1 MHEEK
6 SSALFRA
13 SAEFIPGGVNSPVR
27 AYRSVN
33 RIPRFIEK
41 AKGSKIHDVDGNEY
55 IDYVCSWGPAIM
67 GHAHESVLK
76 AVRDAVE
83 NGLSFG
89 APTEKELKLA
99 RLVNAIMPHIESLRL
114 VNSGTE
120 AVMSAIRL
128 ARGYTGK
135 NRIIKFRG
143 CYHGHSDA
151 MLVKAGSGGIN
162 DLYAKVSLIESIQ
175 NAGFEV
181 NQELIDFYTAFAPNR
196 AAVSITA
203 QNWNLPEPPVKNYG
217 DELIE
222 NAKNFSDT
230 AVIVISRLAGEGH
243 NDIPQDMAACEIYT
257 DNSEDYRDWNEG
269 DHYLQLNNTEKDMV
283 RLVCDNFENVVVVY
297 NGAYAFEL
305 GFVEEYDSIK
315 GLIWA
320 PGPGNVGFT
329 ALGEILNGSVNPS
342 GRTNDTFVYDM
353 KTTPYWHNAEKRDYT
368 NMLHMMVE
376 GMNAGVPTNYAPSF
390 INYVENIY
398 VGYKF
403 YETAYTEAL
412 RYAEEQASAKS
423 AEDAKEE
430 G

>member
-89 APTEKELKLA
+89 APTENELKLA

-151 MLVKAGSGGIN
+151 MLVKAGSGGITTGVPDSIGVPASVVADTMIAEYN
-162 DLYAKVSLIESIQ
+162 SIESVKNLFEAAGNEIATVIVEPVAANMGVVPPAPGFLQFLRDITSEYGALLIFDEVITGFRIAPGGASERYGVIPDLVTLGKIIGGGMPIGAYGGRREIMEMVSPSGKVYQAGTLAGNPVATAAGIATLSWLRDNRNIYAELEEKGSKIEEALKKRFGESASVNRTGSLLSVFFTSCRVTDYESATSSDTERFSRFFSYMLDNGIYLAPSQYEAWFISAAHSDEDIDRTCRLIE
-175 NAGFEV
+175 AY
-181 NQELIDFYTAFAPNR
+181 QEN
-196 AAVSITA
+196 
-203 QNWNLPEPPVKNYG
+203 
-217 DELIE
+217 
-222 NAKNFSDT
+222 
-230 AVIVISRLAGEGH
+230 
-243 NDIPQDMAACEIYT
+243 
-257 DNSEDYRDWNEG
+257 
-269 DHYLQLNNTEKDMV
+269 
-283 RLVCDNFENVVVVY
+283 
-297 NGAYAFEL
+297 
-305 GFVEEYDSIK
+305 
-315 GLIWA
+315 
-320 PGPGNVGFT
+320 
-329 ALGEILNGSVNPS
+329 
-342 GRTNDTFVYDM
+342 
-353 KTTPYWHNAEKRDYT
+353 
-368 NMLHMMVE
+368 
-376 GMNAGVPTNYAPSF
+376 
-390 INYVENIY
+390 
-398 VGYKF
+398 
-403 YETAYTEAL
+403 
-412 RYAEEQASAKS
+412 
-423 AEDAKEE
+423 
-430 G
+430 

>member
-151 MLVKAGSGGIN
+151 MLVKAGSGGITTGVPDSIGVPAAVVADTMIADYN
-162 DLYAKVSLIESIQ
+162 SIESVKNLFEAAGNEIATVIVEPVAANMGVVPPAPGFLQFLRDITSEYGALLIFDEVITGFRIAPGGASERYGVIPDLVTLGKIIGGGMPIGAYGGRREIMEMVSPSGKVYQAGTLAGNPVATAAGIATLSWLRDNRNIYAELEEKGAKIEEALKKRFGESASINRTGSLLSVFFTSLRVTDYESATTSDTERFSRFFSYMLDNGIYLAPSQYEAWFISAAHSDEDIDRTCRLIE
-175 NAGFEV
+175 AY
-181 NQELIDFYTAFAPNR
+181 QEN
-196 AAVSITA
+196 
-203 QNWNLPEPPVKNYG
+203 
-217 DELIE
+217 
-222 NAKNFSDT
+222 
-230 AVIVISRLAGEGH
+230 
-243 NDIPQDMAACEIYT
+243 
-257 DNSEDYRDWNEG
+257 
-269 DHYLQLNNTEKDMV
+269 
-283 RLVCDNFENVVVVY
+283 
-297 NGAYAFEL
+297 
-305 GFVEEYDSIK
+305 
-315 GLIWA
+315 
-320 PGPGNVGFT
+320 
-329 ALGEILNGSVNPS
+329 
-342 GRTNDTFVYDM
+342 
-353 KTTPYWHNAEKRDYT
+353 
-368 NMLHMMVE
+368 
-376 GMNAGVPTNYAPSF
+376 
-390 INYVENIY
+390 
-398 VGYKF
+398 
-403 YETAYTEAL
+403 
-412 RYAEEQASAKS
+412 
-423 AEDAKEE
+423 
-430 G
+430 

>member
-151 MLVKAGSGGIN
+151 MLVKAGSGGITTGVPDSIGVPAAVVADTMIADYN
-162 DLYAKVSLIESIQ
+162 SIESVKNLFEAAGNEIATVIVEPVAANMGVVPPAPGFLQFLRDITSEYGALLIFDEVITGFRIALGGASERYGVIPDLVTLGKIIGGGMPIGAYGGRREIMEMVSPSGKVYQAGTLAGNPVATAAGIATLSWLRDNRNIYAELEEKGAKIEEALKKRFGESASVNRTGSLLSVFFTSCRVTDYESATSSDTERFSRFFSYMLDNGIYLAPSQYEAWFISAAHSDEDIDRTCRLIE
-175 NAGFEV
+175 AY
-181 NQELIDFYTAFAPNR
+181 QEN
-196 AAVSITA
+196 
-203 QNWNLPEPPVKNYG
+203 
-217 DELIE
+217 
-222 NAKNFSDT
+222 
-230 AVIVISRLAGEGH
+230 
-243 NDIPQDMAACEIYT
+243 
-257 DNSEDYRDWNEG
+257 
-269 DHYLQLNNTEKDMV
+269 
-283 RLVCDNFENVVVVY
+283 
-297 NGAYAFEL
+297 
-305 GFVEEYDSIK
+305 
-315 GLIWA
+315 
-320 PGPGNVGFT
+320 
-329 ALGEILNGSVNPS
+329 
-342 GRTNDTFVYDM
+342 
-353 KTTPYWHNAEKRDYT
+353 
-368 NMLHMMVE
+368 
-376 GMNAGVPTNYAPSF
+376 
-390 INYVENIY
+390 
-398 VGYKF
+398 
-403 YETAYTEAL
+403 
-412 RYAEEQASAKS
+412 
-423 AEDAKEE
+423 
-430 G
+430 

>member
-151 MLVKAGSGGIN
+151 MLVKAGSGGITTGVPDSIGVPAAVVAETMIAEYN
-162 DLYAKVSLIESIQ
+162 SIESVKNLFEAAGNEIATVIVEPVAANMGVVPPAPGFLQFLRDITSEYGALLIFDEVITGFRIAPGGASERYGVIPDLVTLGKIIGGGMPIGAYGGRREIMEMVSPSGKVYQAGTLAGNPVATAAGIATLSWLRDNRNIYAELEEKGSKIEEALKKRFGESASVNRTGSLLSVFFTSCRVTDYESATSSDTERFSRFFSYMLDNGIYLAPSQYEAWFISAAHSDEDIDRTCRLIE
-175 NAGFEV
+175 AY
-181 NQELIDFYTAFAPNR
+181 QEN
-196 AAVSITA
+196 
-203 QNWNLPEPPVKNYG
+203 
-217 DELIE
+217 
-222 NAKNFSDT
+222 
-230 AVIVISRLAGEGH
+230 
-243 NDIPQDMAACEIYT
+243 
-257 DNSEDYRDWNEG
+257 
-269 DHYLQLNNTEKDMV
+269 
-283 RLVCDNFENVVVVY
+283 
-297 NGAYAFEL
+297 
-305 GFVEEYDSIK
+305 
-315 GLIWA
+315 
-320 PGPGNVGFT
+320 
-329 ALGEILNGSVNPS
+329 
-342 GRTNDTFVYDM
+342 
-353 KTTPYWHNAEKRDYT
+353 
-368 NMLHMMVE
+368 
-376 GMNAGVPTNYAPSF
+376 
-390 INYVENIY
+390 
-398 VGYKF
+398 
-403 YETAYTEAL
+403 
-412 RYAEEQASAKS
+412 
-423 AEDAKEE
+423 
-430 G
+430 

>member
-76 AVRDAVE
+76 AVHDAVE

-151 MLVKAGSGGIN
+151 MLVKAGSGGITTGVPDSIGVPAAVVTDTMIADYN
-162 DLYAKVSLIESIQ
+162 SIESVKNLFEAAGNEIATVIVEPVAANMGVVPPAPGFLQFLRAITSEYGALLIFDEVITGFRIAPGGASERYGVIPDLVTLGKIIGGGMPIGAYGGRREIMEMVSPSGKVYQAGTLAGNPVATAAGIATLSWLRDNRNIYAELEEKGAKIEAALKKRFGESASVNRTGSLLSVFFTSCRVTDYESATSSDAERFSRFFSYMLDNGIYLAPSQYEAWFISAAHSDEDIDRTCRLIE
-175 NAGFEV
+175 AY
-181 NQELIDFYTAFAPNR
+181 QEN
-196 AAVSITA
+196 
-203 QNWNLPEPPVKNYG
+203 
-217 DELIE
+217 
-222 NAKNFSDT
+222 
-230 AVIVISRLAGEGH
+230 
-243 NDIPQDMAACEIYT
+243 
-257 DNSEDYRDWNEG
+257 
-269 DHYLQLNNTEKDMV
+269 
-283 RLVCDNFENVVVVY
+283 
-297 NGAYAFEL
+297 
-305 GFVEEYDSIK
+305 
-315 GLIWA
+315 
-320 PGPGNVGFT
+320 
-329 ALGEILNGSVNPS
+329 
-342 GRTNDTFVYDM
+342 
-353 KTTPYWHNAEKRDYT
+353 
-368 NMLHMMVE
+368 
-376 GMNAGVPTNYAPSF
+376 
-390 INYVENIY
+390 
-398 VGYKF
+398 
-403 YETAYTEAL
+403 
-412 RYAEEQASAKS
+412 
-423 AEDAKEE
+423 
-430 G
+430 

>member
-151 MLVKAGSGGIN
+151 MLVKAGSGGITTGVPDSIGVPAAVVADTMIAEYN
-162 DLYAKVSLIESIQ
+162 SIESVKNLFEAAGNEIATVIVEPVAANMGVVPPAPGFLQFLRDITSEYGALLIFDEVITGFRIAPGGASERYGVIPDLVTLGKIIGGGMPVGAYGGRREIMEMVSPSGKVYQAGTLAGNPVATAAGIATLSWLRDNRNIYAELEEKGSKIEEALKKRFGESASVNRTGSLLSVFFTSCRVTDYESATSSDTERFSRFFSYMLDNGIYLAPSQYEAWFISAAHSDEDIDRTCRLIE
-175 NAGFEV
+175 AY
-181 NQELIDFYTAFAPNR
+181 QEN
-196 AAVSITA
+196 
-203 QNWNLPEPPVKNYG
+203 
-217 DELIE
+217 
-222 NAKNFSDT
+222 
-230 AVIVISRLAGEGH
+230 
-243 NDIPQDMAACEIYT
+243 
-257 DNSEDYRDWNEG
+257 
-269 DHYLQLNNTEKDMV
+269 
-283 RLVCDNFENVVVVY
+283 
-297 NGAYAFEL
+297 
-305 GFVEEYDSIK
+305 
-315 GLIWA
+315 
-320 PGPGNVGFT
+320 
-329 ALGEILNGSVNPS
+329 
-342 GRTNDTFVYDM
+342 
-353 KTTPYWHNAEKRDYT
+353 
-368 NMLHMMVE
+368 
-376 GMNAGVPTNYAPSF
+376 
-390 INYVENIY
+390 
-398 VGYKF
+398 
-403 YETAYTEAL
+403 
-412 RYAEEQASAKS
+412 
-423 AEDAKEE
+423 
-430 G
+430 

>member
-89 APTEKELKLA
+89 APTENELKLA

-151 MLVKAGSGGIN
+151 MLVKAGSGGITTGVPDSIGVPAAVVADTMIADYN
-162 DLYAKVSLIESIQ
+162 SIESVKNLFEAAGNEIATVIVEPVAANMGVVPPAPGFLQFLRDITSEYGALLIFDEVITGFRIAPGGASERYGVIPDLVTLGKIIGGGMPIGAYGGRREIMEMVSPSGKVYQAGTLAGNPVATAAGIATLSWLRDNRNIYAELEEKGAKIEEALKKRFGESASVNRIGSLLSVFFTSCRVTDYESATSSDTERFSRFFSYMLDNGIYLAPSQYEAWFISAAHSDEDIDRTCRLIE
-175 NAGFEV
+175 AY
-181 NQELIDFYTAFAPNR
+181 QEN
-196 AAVSITA
+196 
-203 QNWNLPEPPVKNYG
+203 
-217 DELIE
+217 
-222 NAKNFSDT
+222 
-230 AVIVISRLAGEGH
+230 
-243 NDIPQDMAACEIYT
+243 
-257 DNSEDYRDWNEG
+257 
-269 DHYLQLNNTEKDMV
+269 
-283 RLVCDNFENVVVVY
+283 
-297 NGAYAFEL
+297 
-305 GFVEEYDSIK
+305 
-315 GLIWA
+315 
-320 PGPGNVGFT
+320 
-329 ALGEILNGSVNPS
+329 
-342 GRTNDTFVYDM
+342 
-353 KTTPYWHNAEKRDYT
+353 
-368 NMLHMMVE
+368 
-376 GMNAGVPTNYAPSF
+376 
-390 INYVENIY
+390 
-398 VGYKF
+398 
-403 YETAYTEAL
+403 
-412 RYAEEQASAKS
+412 
-423 AEDAKEE
+423 
-430 G
+430 

>member
-151 MLVKAGSGGIN
+151 MLVKAGSGGITTGVPDSIGVPAAVVADTMIAEYN
-162 DLYAKVSLIESIQ
+162 SIESVKNLFEAAGNEIATVIVEPVAANMGVVPPAPGFLQFLRDITSEYGALLIFDEVITGFRIAPGGASERYGVIPDLVTLGKIIGGGMPIGAYGGRREIMEMVSPSGKVYQAGTLAGNPVATAAGIATLSWLRDNRNIYAELEEKGTKIEEALKKRFGESASVNRTGSLLSVFFTSCRVTDYESATSSDTERFSRFFSYMLDNGIYLAPSQYEAWFISAAHSDEDIDRTCRLIE
-175 NAGFEV
+175 AY
-181 NQELIDFYTAFAPNR
+181 QEN
-196 AAVSITA
+196 
-203 QNWNLPEPPVKNYG
+203 
-217 DELIE
+217 
-222 NAKNFSDT
+222 
-230 AVIVISRLAGEGH
+230 
-243 NDIPQDMAACEIYT
+243 
-257 DNSEDYRDWNEG
+257 
-269 DHYLQLNNTEKDMV
+269 
-283 RLVCDNFENVVVVY
+283 
-297 NGAYAFEL
+297 
-305 GFVEEYDSIK
+305 
-315 GLIWA
+315 
-320 PGPGNVGFT
+320 
-329 ALGEILNGSVNPS
+329 
-342 GRTNDTFVYDM
+342 
-353 KTTPYWHNAEKRDYT
+353 
-368 NMLHMMVE
+368 
-376 GMNAGVPTNYAPSF
+376 
-390 INYVENIY
+390 
-398 VGYKF
+398 
-403 YETAYTEAL
+403 
-412 RYAEEQASAKS
+412 
-423 AEDAKEE
+423 
-430 G
+430 

>member
-151 MLVKAGSGGIN
+151 MLVKAGSGGITTGVP
-162 DLYAKVSLIESIQ
+162 DSI
-175 NAGFEV
+175 GV
-181 NQELIDFYTAFAPNR
+181 P
-196 AAVSITA
+196 AAVVA
-203 QNWNLPEPPVKNYG
+203 
-217 DELIE
+217 
-222 NAKNFSDT
+222 DT
-230 AVIVISRLAGEGH
+230 MIAEYNDIGSVERLFEAAGNEIAAVIVEPVAANMGVVPPAPGFLQALRDITSRNGNLLIFDEVITGFRIALGGASERYGVIPDLVTLGKIIGGGMPIGAYGGRREIMEMVSPSGKVYQAGTLAGNPVATAAGIATLSWLRD
-243 NDIPQDMAACEIYT
+243 NRDIYAELEEKGAKIEEALKKRFGDSASVNRTGSLLSVFFTSGKVTDYDGATSSDTERFSRFFSYMLDNGVYLAPSQYEAWFISAAHSGEDIDKTCRLI
-257 DNSEDYRDWNEG
+257 EDY
-269 DHYLQLNNTEKDMV
+269 Q
-283 RLVCDNFENVVVVY
+283 EN
-297 NGAYAFEL
+297 
-305 GFVEEYDSIK
+305 
-315 GLIWA
+315 
-320 PGPGNVGFT
+320 
-329 ALGEILNGSVNPS
+329 
-342 GRTNDTFVYDM
+342 
-353 KTTPYWHNAEKRDYT
+353 
-368 NMLHMMVE
+368 
-376 GMNAGVPTNYAPSF
+376 
-390 INYVENIY
+390 
-398 VGYKF
+398 
-403 YETAYTEAL
+403 
-412 RYAEEQASAKS
+412 
-423 AEDAKEE
+423 
-430 G
+430 

>member
-151 MLVKAGSGGIN
+151 MLVKAGSGGITTGVPDSIGVPAAVVADTMIADYN
-162 DLYAKVSLIESIQ
+162 SIESVKNLFEAAGNEIATVIVEPVAANMGVVPPAPGFLQFLRDITSEYGALLIFDEVITGFRIAPGGASERYGVIPDLVTLGKIIGGGMPIGAYGGRREIMEMVSPSGKVYQAGTLAGNPVATAAGIATLSWLRDNRNIYAELEEKGAKIEEALKKRFGESASVNRTGSLLSVFFTSCRVTDYESATSSDTERFSRFFSYMLDNGIYLAPSQYEAWFISAAHSDEDIDRTCRLIE
-175 NAGFEV
+175 AY
-181 NQELIDFYTAFAPNR
+181 QEN
-196 AAVSITA
+196 
-203 QNWNLPEPPVKNYG
+203 
-217 DELIE
+217 
-222 NAKNFSDT
+222 
-230 AVIVISRLAGEGH
+230 
-243 NDIPQDMAACEIYT
+243 
-257 DNSEDYRDWNEG
+257 
-269 DHYLQLNNTEKDMV
+269 
-283 RLVCDNFENVVVVY
+283 
-297 NGAYAFEL
+297 
-305 GFVEEYDSIK
+305 
-315 GLIWA
+315 
-320 PGPGNVGFT
+320 
-329 ALGEILNGSVNPS
+329 
-342 GRTNDTFVYDM
+342 
-353 KTTPYWHNAEKRDYT
+353 
-368 NMLHMMVE
+368 
-376 GMNAGVPTNYAPSF
+376 
-390 INYVENIY
+390 
-398 VGYKF
+398 
-403 YETAYTEAL
+403 
-412 RYAEEQASAKS
+412 
-423 AEDAKEE
+423 
-430 G
+430 

>member
-151 MLVKAGSGGIN
+151 MLVKAGSGGITTGVPDSIGVPAAVVADTMIADYN
-162 DLYAKVSLIESIQ
+162 SIESVKNLFEAAGNEIATVIVEPVAANMGVVPPAPGFLQFLRDITSEYGALLIFDEVITGFRIAPGGASERYGVIPDLVTLGKIIGGGMPIGAYGGRREIMEMVSPSGKVYQAGTLAGNPVATAAGIATLSWLRDNRNIYAELEEKGAKIEEALKKRFGESASVNRTGSLLSVFFTSRRVTDYESATTSDTKRFSRFFSYMLDNGIYLAPSQYEAWFISAAHSDEDIDRTCRLIE
-175 NAGFEV
+175 AY
-181 NQELIDFYTAFAPNR
+181 QEN
-196 AAVSITA
+196 
-203 QNWNLPEPPVKNYG
+203 
-217 DELIE
+217 
-222 NAKNFSDT
+222 
-230 AVIVISRLAGEGH
+230 
-243 NDIPQDMAACEIYT
+243 
-257 DNSEDYRDWNEG
+257 
-269 DHYLQLNNTEKDMV
+269 
-283 RLVCDNFENVVVVY
+283 
-297 NGAYAFEL
+297 
-305 GFVEEYDSIK
+305 
-315 GLIWA
+315 
-320 PGPGNVGFT
+320 
-329 ALGEILNGSVNPS
+329 
-342 GRTNDTFVYDM
+342 
-353 KTTPYWHNAEKRDYT
+353 
-368 NMLHMMVE
+368 
-376 GMNAGVPTNYAPSF
+376 
-390 INYVENIY
+390 
-398 VGYKF
+398 
-403 YETAYTEAL
+403 
-412 RYAEEQASAKS
+412 
-423 AEDAKEE
+423 
-430 G
+430 

>member
-151 MLVKAGSGGIN
+151 MLVKAGSGGITTGVPDSIGVPAAVVADTMIAEYN
-162 DLYAKVSLIESIQ
+162 SIES
-175 NAGFEV
+175 
-181 NQELIDFYTAFAPNR
+181 
-196 AAVSITA
+196 
-203 QNWNLPEPPVKNYG
+203 VKNLFEAAG
-217 DELIE
+217 NEI
-222 NAKNFSDT
+222 AT
-230 AVIVISRLAGEGH
+230 VIVEPVAANMGVVPPAPGFLQFLRDITSEYGALLIFDEVITGFRIAPGGASERYGVIPDLVTLGKIIGGGMPIGAYGGRREIMEMVSPSGKVYQAGTLAG
-243 NDIPQDMAACEIYT
+243 NPVATAAGIAT
-257 DNSEDYRDWNEG
+257 LSWLRDNRNI
-269 DHYLQLNNTEKDMV
+269 
-283 RLVCDNFENVVVVY
+283 R
-297 NGAYAFEL
+297 
-305 GFVEEYDSIK
+305 
-315 GLIWA
+315 
-320 PGPGNVGFT
+320 P
-329 ALGEILNGSVNPS
+329 
-342 GRTNDTFVYDM
+342 
-353 KTTPYWHNAEKRDYT
+353 
-368 NMLHMMVE
+368 
-376 GMNAGVPTNYAPSF
+376 AG
-390 INYVENIY
+390 
-398 VGYKF
+398 
-403 YETAYTEAL
+403 
-412 RYAEEQASAKS
+412 
-423 AEDAKEE
+423 
-430 G
+430 

>member
-55 IDYVCSWGPAIM
+55 IDYVCSWGPTIM

-89 APTEKELKLA
+89 APTENELKLA

-151 MLVKAGSGGIN
+151 MLVKAGSGGITTGVPDSIGVPAAVVADTMIADYN
-162 DLYAKVSLIESIQ
+162 SIESVKNLFEAAGNEIATVIVEPVAANMGVVPPAPGFLQFLRDITSEYGALLIFDEVITGFRIAPGGASERYGVIPDLVTLGKIIGGGMPIGAYGGRREIMEMVSPSGKVYQAGTLAGNPVATAAGIATLSWLVDNRNIYAELEVKGAKIEEALKKRFGESASVNRTGSLLSVFFTSCRVTDYESATSSDTERFSRFFSYMLDNGIYLAPSQYEAWFISAAHSDEDIDRTCRLIE
-175 NAGFEV
+175 AY
-181 NQELIDFYTAFAPNR
+181 QEN
-196 AAVSITA
+196 
-203 QNWNLPEPPVKNYG
+203 
-217 DELIE
+217 
-222 NAKNFSDT
+222 
-230 AVIVISRLAGEGH
+230 
-243 NDIPQDMAACEIYT
+243 
-257 DNSEDYRDWNEG
+257 
-269 DHYLQLNNTEKDMV
+269 
-283 RLVCDNFENVVVVY
+283 
-297 NGAYAFEL
+297 
-305 GFVEEYDSIK
+305 
-315 GLIWA
+315 
-320 PGPGNVGFT
+320 
-329 ALGEILNGSVNPS
+329 
-342 GRTNDTFVYDM
+342 
-353 KTTPYWHNAEKRDYT
+353 
-368 NMLHMMVE
+368 
-376 GMNAGVPTNYAPSF
+376 
-390 INYVENIY
+390 
-398 VGYKF
+398 
-403 YETAYTEAL
+403 
-412 RYAEEQASAKS
+412 
-423 AEDAKEE
+423 
-430 G
+430 

>member
-151 MLVKAGSGGIN
+151 MLVKAGSGGITTGVPDSIGVPAAVVADTMIAEYN
-162 DLYAKVSLIESIQ
+162 SIESVKNLFEAAGNEIATVIVEPVAANMGVVPPAPGFLQFLRDITSEYGALLIFDEVITGFRIAPGGASERYGVIPDLVTLGKIIGGGMPIGAYGGRREIMEMVSPSGKVYQAGTLAGNPVATAAGIATLSWLMDNRNIYAELEEKGSKIEEALKKRFGESASVNRTGSLLSVFFTSCRVTDYESATSSDTERFSRFFSYMLDNGIYLAPSQYEAWFISAAHSDEDIDRTCRLIE
-175 NAGFEV
+175 AY
-181 NQELIDFYTAFAPNR
+181 QEN
-196 AAVSITA
+196 
-203 QNWNLPEPPVKNYG
+203 
-217 DELIE
+217 
-222 NAKNFSDT
+222 
-230 AVIVISRLAGEGH
+230 
-243 NDIPQDMAACEIYT
+243 
-257 DNSEDYRDWNEG
+257 
-269 DHYLQLNNTEKDMV
+269 
-283 RLVCDNFENVVVVY
+283 
-297 NGAYAFEL
+297 
-305 GFVEEYDSIK
+305 
-315 GLIWA
+315 
-320 PGPGNVGFT
+320 
-329 ALGEILNGSVNPS
+329 
-342 GRTNDTFVYDM
+342 
-353 KTTPYWHNAEKRDYT
+353 
-368 NMLHMMVE
+368 
-376 GMNAGVPTNYAPSF
+376 
-390 INYVENIY
+390 
-398 VGYKF
+398 
-403 YETAYTEAL
+403 
-412 RYAEEQASAKS
+412 
-423 AEDAKEE
+423 
-430 G
+430 

>member
-33 RIPRFIEK
+33 RIPRFIDK
-41 AKGSKIHDVDGNEY
+41 ARGSKIYDVDGNEY

-151 MLVKAGSGGIN
+151 MLVKAGSGGITTGVPDSIGVPAAVVADTMIAEYN
-162 DLYAKVSLIESIQ
+162 SIESVKNLFEAAGNEIATVIVEPVAANMGVVPPAPGFLQFLRDITSEYGALLIFDEVITGFRIAPGGASERYGVIPDLVTLGKIIGGGMPIGAYGGRREIMEMVSPSGKVYQAGTLAGNPVATAAGIATLSWLRDNRNIYAELEEKGSKIEEALKKRFGESASVNRTGSLLSVFFTSCRVTDYESATSSDTERFSRFFSYMLDNGIYLAPSQYEAWFISAAHSDEDIDRTCRLIE
-175 NAGFEV
+175 AY
-181 NQELIDFYTAFAPNR
+181 QEN
-196 AAVSITA
+196 
-203 QNWNLPEPPVKNYG
+203 
-217 DELIE
+217 
-222 NAKNFSDT
+222 
-230 AVIVISRLAGEGH
+230 
-243 NDIPQDMAACEIYT
+243 
-257 DNSEDYRDWNEG
+257 
-269 DHYLQLNNTEKDMV
+269 
-283 RLVCDNFENVVVVY
+283 
-297 NGAYAFEL
+297 
-305 GFVEEYDSIK
+305 
-315 GLIWA
+315 
-320 PGPGNVGFT
+320 
-329 ALGEILNGSVNPS
+329 
-342 GRTNDTFVYDM
+342 
-353 KTTPYWHNAEKRDYT
+353 
-368 NMLHMMVE
+368 
-376 GMNAGVPTNYAPSF
+376 
-390 INYVENIY
+390 
-398 VGYKF
+398 
-403 YETAYTEAL
+403 
-412 RYAEEQASAKS
+412 
-423 AEDAKEE
+423 
-430 G
+430 

>member
-151 MLVKAGSGGIN
+151 MLVKAGSGGITTGVPDSIGVPAAVVADTMIADYN
-162 DLYAKVSLIESIQ
+162 SIESVKNLFEAAGNEIATVIVEPVAANMGVVPPAPGFLQFLRDITSEYGALLIFDEVITGFRIAPGGASERYGVIPDLVTLGKIIGGGMPIGAYGGRREIMEMVSPSGKVYQAGTLAGNPVATAAGIATLSWLRDNRNIYAELEEKGAKIEEALKKRFGESASVNRTGSLLSVFFTSLRVTDYESATTSDTERFSRFFSYMLDNGIYLAPSQYEAWFISAAHSDEDIDRTCRLIE
-175 NAGFEV
+175 AY
-181 NQELIDFYTAFAPNR
+181 QEN
-196 AAVSITA
+196 
-203 QNWNLPEPPVKNYG
+203 
-217 DELIE
+217 
-222 NAKNFSDT
+222 
-230 AVIVISRLAGEGH
+230 
-243 NDIPQDMAACEIYT
+243 
-257 DNSEDYRDWNEG
+257 
-269 DHYLQLNNTEKDMV
+269 
-283 RLVCDNFENVVVVY
+283 
-297 NGAYAFEL
+297 
-305 GFVEEYDSIK
+305 
-315 GLIWA
+315 
-320 PGPGNVGFT
+320 
-329 ALGEILNGSVNPS
+329 
-342 GRTNDTFVYDM
+342 
-353 KTTPYWHNAEKRDYT
+353 
-368 NMLHMMVE
+368 
-376 GMNAGVPTNYAPSF
+376 
-390 INYVENIY
+390 
-398 VGYKF
+398 
-403 YETAYTEAL
+403 
-412 RYAEEQASAKS
+412 
-423 AEDAKEE
+423 
-430 G
+430 

>member
-41 AKGSKIHDVDGNEY
+41 AKGSKIYDVDGNEY
-55 IDYVCSWGPAIM
+55 IDYVCSWGSAIM
-67 GHAHESVLK
+67 GHAHESELK

-151 MLVKAGSGGIN
+151 MLVKAGSGGITTGVPDSIGVPAAVVADTMIADYN
-162 DLYAKVSLIESIQ
+162 SIESVKNLFEAAGNEIATVIVEPVAANMGVVPPAPGFLQFLRDITSEYGALLIFDEVITGFRIAPGGASERYGVIPDLVTLGKIIGGGMPIGAYGGRREIMEMVSPSGKVYQAGTLAGNPVATAAGIATLSWLVDNRNIYAELEVKGAKIEEALKKRFGESASVNRTGSLLSVFFTSCRVTDYESATSSDTERFSRFFSYMLDNGIYLAPSQYEAWFISAAHSDEDIDRTCRLIE
-175 NAGFEV
+175 AY
-181 NQELIDFYTAFAPNR
+181 QEN
-196 AAVSITA
+196 
-203 QNWNLPEPPVKNYG
+203 
-217 DELIE
+217 
-222 NAKNFSDT
+222 
-230 AVIVISRLAGEGH
+230 
-243 NDIPQDMAACEIYT
+243 
-257 DNSEDYRDWNEG
+257 
-269 DHYLQLNNTEKDMV
+269 
-283 RLVCDNFENVVVVY
+283 
-297 NGAYAFEL
+297 
-305 GFVEEYDSIK
+305 
-315 GLIWA
+315 
-320 PGPGNVGFT
+320 
-329 ALGEILNGSVNPS
+329 
-342 GRTNDTFVYDM
+342 
-353 KTTPYWHNAEKRDYT
+353 
-368 NMLHMMVE
+368 
-376 GMNAGVPTNYAPSF
+376 
-390 INYVENIY
+390 
-398 VGYKF
+398 
-403 YETAYTEAL
+403 
-412 RYAEEQASAKS
+412 
-423 AEDAKEE
+423 
-430 G
+430 

>member
-151 MLVKAGSGGIN
+151 MLVKAGSGGITTGVPDSIGVPAAVVADTMIAEYN
-162 DLYAKVSLIESIQ
+162 SIESVKNLFEATGNEIATVIVEPVAANMGVVPPAPGFLQFLRDITSEYGALLIFDEVITGFRIAPGGASERYGVIPDLVTLGKIIGGGMPIGAYGGRREIMEMVSPSGKVYQAGTLAGNPVATAAGIATLSWLRDNRNIYAELEEKGSKIEEALKKRFGESASVNRTGSLLSVFFTSCRVTDYESATSSDTERFSRFFSYMLDNGIYLAPSQYEAWFISAAHSDEDIDRTCRLIE
-175 NAGFEV
+175 AY
-181 NQELIDFYTAFAPNR
+181 QEN
-196 AAVSITA
+196 
-203 QNWNLPEPPVKNYG
+203 
-217 DELIE
+217 
-222 NAKNFSDT
+222 
-230 AVIVISRLAGEGH
+230 
-243 NDIPQDMAACEIYT
+243 
-257 DNSEDYRDWNEG
+257 
-269 DHYLQLNNTEKDMV
+269 
-283 RLVCDNFENVVVVY
+283 
-297 NGAYAFEL
+297 
-305 GFVEEYDSIK
+305 
-315 GLIWA
+315 
-320 PGPGNVGFT
+320 
-329 ALGEILNGSVNPS
+329 
-342 GRTNDTFVYDM
+342 
-353 KTTPYWHNAEKRDYT
+353 
-368 NMLHMMVE
+368 
-376 GMNAGVPTNYAPSF
+376 
-390 INYVENIY
+390 
-398 VGYKF
+398 
-403 YETAYTEAL
+403 
-412 RYAEEQASAKS
+412 
-423 AEDAKEE
+423 
-430 G
+430 

>member
-89 APTEKELKLA
+89 APTENELKLA

-151 MLVKAGSGGIN
+151 MLVKAGSGGITTGVPDSIGVPAAVVADTMIADYN
-162 DLYAKVSLIESIQ
+162 SIESVKNLFEAAGNEIATVIVEPVAANMGVVPPAPGFLQFLRDITSEYGALLIFDEVITGFRIAPGGASERYGVIPDLVTLGKIIGGGMPIGAYGGRREIMEMVSPSGKVYQAGTLAGNPVATAAGIATLSWLVDNRNIYAELEVKGAKIEEALKKRFGESASVNRTGSLLSVFFTSCRVTDYESATSSDTERFSRFFSYMLDNGIYLAPSQYEAWFISVAHSDEDIDRTCRLIE
-175 NAGFEV
+175 AY
-181 NQELIDFYTAFAPNR
+181 QEN
-196 AAVSITA
+196 
-203 QNWNLPEPPVKNYG
+203 
-217 DELIE
+217 
-222 NAKNFSDT
+222 
-230 AVIVISRLAGEGH
+230 
-243 NDIPQDMAACEIYT
+243 
-257 DNSEDYRDWNEG
+257 
-269 DHYLQLNNTEKDMV
+269 
-283 RLVCDNFENVVVVY
+283 
-297 NGAYAFEL
+297 
-305 GFVEEYDSIK
+305 
-315 GLIWA
+315 
-320 PGPGNVGFT
+320 
-329 ALGEILNGSVNPS
+329 
-342 GRTNDTFVYDM
+342 
-353 KTTPYWHNAEKRDYT
+353 
-368 NMLHMMVE
+368 
-376 GMNAGVPTNYAPSF
+376 
-390 INYVENIY
+390 
-398 VGYKF
+398 
-403 YETAYTEAL
+403 
-412 RYAEEQASAKS
+412 
-423 AEDAKEE
+423 
-430 G
+430 

>member
-151 MLVKAGSGGIN
+151 MLVKAGSGGITTGVPDSIGVPASVVADTMIAEYN
-162 DLYAKVSLIESIQ
+162 SIESVKNLFEAAGNEIATVIVEPVAANMGVVPPAPGFLQFLRDITSEYGALLIFDEVITGFRIAPGGASERYGVIPDLVTLGKIIGGGMPIGAYGGRREIMEMVSPSGKVYQAGTLAGNPVATAAGIATLSWLRDNRNIYAELEEKGSKIEEALKKRFGESASVNRTGSLLSVFFTSCRVTDYESATSSDTERFSRFFSYMLDNGIYLAPSQYEAWFISAAHSDEDIDRTCRLIE
-175 NAGFEV
+175 AY
-181 NQELIDFYTAFAPNR
+181 QEN
-196 AAVSITA
+196 
-203 QNWNLPEPPVKNYG
+203 
-217 DELIE
+217 
-222 NAKNFSDT
+222 
-230 AVIVISRLAGEGH
+230 
-243 NDIPQDMAACEIYT
+243 
-257 DNSEDYRDWNEG
+257 
-269 DHYLQLNNTEKDMV
+269 
-283 RLVCDNFENVVVVY
+283 
-297 NGAYAFEL
+297 
-305 GFVEEYDSIK
+305 
-315 GLIWA
+315 
-320 PGPGNVGFT
+320 
-329 ALGEILNGSVNPS
+329 
-342 GRTNDTFVYDM
+342 
-353 KTTPYWHNAEKRDYT
+353 
-368 NMLHMMVE
+368 
-376 GMNAGVPTNYAPSF
+376 
-390 INYVENIY
+390 
-398 VGYKF
+398 
-403 YETAYTEAL
+403 
-412 RYAEEQASAKS
+412 
-423 AEDAKEE
+423 
-430 G
+430 

>member
-76 AVRDAVE
+76 AVCDAVE

-151 MLVKAGSGGIN
+151 MLVKAGSGGITTGVPDSIGVPAAVVADTMIADYN
-162 DLYAKVSLIESIQ
+162 SIESVKNLFEAAGNEIATVIVEPVAANMGVVPPAPGFLQFLRDITSEYGALLIFDEVITGFRIAPGGASERYGVIPDLVTLGKIIGGGMPIGAYGGRREIMEMVSPSGKVYQAGTLAGNPVATAAGIATLSWLRDNRNIYAELEEKGAKIEEALKKRFGESASVNRTGSLLSVFFTSLRVTDYESATTSDTERFSRFFSYMLDNGIYLAPSQYEAWFISAAHSDEDIDRTCRLIE
-175 NAGFEV
+175 AY
-181 NQELIDFYTAFAPNR
+181 QEN
-196 AAVSITA
+196 
-203 QNWNLPEPPVKNYG
+203 
-217 DELIE
+217 
-222 NAKNFSDT
+222 
-230 AVIVISRLAGEGH
+230 
-243 NDIPQDMAACEIYT
+243 
-257 DNSEDYRDWNEG
+257 
-269 DHYLQLNNTEKDMV
+269 
-283 RLVCDNFENVVVVY
+283 
-297 NGAYAFEL
+297 
-305 GFVEEYDSIK
+305 
-315 GLIWA
+315 
-320 PGPGNVGFT
+320 
-329 ALGEILNGSVNPS
+329 
-342 GRTNDTFVYDM
+342 
-353 KTTPYWHNAEKRDYT
+353 
-368 NMLHMMVE
+368 
-376 GMNAGVPTNYAPSF
+376 
-390 INYVENIY
+390 
-398 VGYKF
+398 
-403 YETAYTEAL
+403 
-412 RYAEEQASAKS
+412 
-423 AEDAKEE
+423 
-430 G
+430 

>member
-151 MLVKAGSGGIN
+151 MLVKAGSGGITTGVPDSIGVPASVVADTMIADYN
-162 DLYAKVSLIESIQ
+162 SIESVKNLFEAAGNEIATVIVEPVAANMGVVPPAPGFLQFLRDITSEYGALLIFDEVITGFRIAPGGASERYGVIPDLVTLGKIIGGGMPIGAYGGRREIMEMVSPSGKVYQAGTLAGNPVATAAGIATLSWLRDNRNIYAELEEKGSKIEEALKKRFGESASVNRTGSLLSVFFTSCRVTDYESATSSDTERFSRFFSYMLDNGIYLAPSQYEAWFISAAHSDEDIDRTCRLIE
-175 NAGFEV
+175 AY
-181 NQELIDFYTAFAPNR
+181 QEN
-196 AAVSITA
+196 
-203 QNWNLPEPPVKNYG
+203 
-217 DELIE
+217 
-222 NAKNFSDT
+222 
-230 AVIVISRLAGEGH
+230 
-243 NDIPQDMAACEIYT
+243 
-257 DNSEDYRDWNEG
+257 
-269 DHYLQLNNTEKDMV
+269 
-283 RLVCDNFENVVVVY
+283 
-297 NGAYAFEL
+297 
-305 GFVEEYDSIK
+305 
-315 GLIWA
+315 
-320 PGPGNVGFT
+320 
-329 ALGEILNGSVNPS
+329 
-342 GRTNDTFVYDM
+342 
-353 KTTPYWHNAEKRDYT
+353 
-368 NMLHMMVE
+368 
-376 GMNAGVPTNYAPSF
+376 
-390 INYVENIY
+390 
-398 VGYKF
+398 
-403 YETAYTEAL
+403 
-412 RYAEEQASAKS
+412 
-423 AEDAKEE
+423 
-430 G
+430 

>member
-151 MLVKAGSGGIN
+151 MLVKAGSGGITTGVPDSIGVPAAVVADTMIAEYN
-162 DLYAKVSLIESIQ
+162 SIESVKNLFEAAGNEIATVIVEPVAANMGVVPPAPGFLQFLRDITSEYGALLIFDEVITGFRIAPGGASERYGVIPDLVTLGKMPIGAYGGRREIMEMVSPSGKVYQAGTLAGNPVATAAGIATLSWLRDNRNIYAELEEKGTKIEEALKKRFGESASVNRTGSLLSVFFTSCRVTDYESATSSDTERFSRFFSYMLDNGIYLAPSQYEAWFISAAHSDEDIDRTCRLIE
-175 NAGFEV
+175 AY
-181 NQELIDFYTAFAPNR
+181 QEN
-196 AAVSITA
+196 
-203 QNWNLPEPPVKNYG
+203 
-217 DELIE
+217 
-222 NAKNFSDT
+222 
-230 AVIVISRLAGEGH
+230 
-243 NDIPQDMAACEIYT
+243 
-257 DNSEDYRDWNEG
+257 
-269 DHYLQLNNTEKDMV
+269 
-283 RLVCDNFENVVVVY
+283 
-297 NGAYAFEL
+297 
-305 GFVEEYDSIK
+305 
-315 GLIWA
+315 
-320 PGPGNVGFT
+320 
-329 ALGEILNGSVNPS
+329 
-342 GRTNDTFVYDM
+342 
-353 KTTPYWHNAEKRDYT
+353 
-368 NMLHMMVE
+368 
-376 GMNAGVPTNYAPSF
+376 
-390 INYVENIY
+390 
-398 VGYKF
+398 
-403 YETAYTEAL
+403 
-412 RYAEEQASAKS
+412 
-423 AEDAKEE
+423 
-430 G
+430 

>member
-13 SAEFIPGGVNSPVR
+13 STEFIPGGVNSPVR

-76 AVRDAVE
+76 AVHDAVE

-151 MLVKAGSGGIN
+151 MLVKAGSGGITTGVPDSIGVPAAVVADTMIADYN
-162 DLYAKVSLIESIQ
+162 SIES
-175 NAGFEV
+175 
-181 NQELIDFYTAFAPNR
+181 
-196 AAVSITA
+196 
-203 QNWNLPEPPVKNYG
+203 VKNLFEAAG
-217 DELIE
+217 NEI
-222 NAKNFSDT
+222 A
-230 AVIVISRLAGEGH
+230 AVIVEPVAANMGVVPPAPGFLQFLRDITSEYGALLIFDEVITGFRIAPGGASERYGVIPDLVTLGKIIGGGMPIGAYGGRREIMEMVSPSGKVYQAGTLAG
-243 NDIPQDMAACEIYT
+243 NPVATAAGIATLSWLRDNRNIYA
-257 DNSEDYRDWNEG
+257 ELE
-269 DHYLQLNNTEKDMV
+269 EK
-283 RLVCDNFENVVVVY
+283 
-297 NGAYAFEL
+297 GAKIEA
-305 GFVEEYDSIK
+305 
-315 GLIWA
+315 
-320 PGPGNVGFT
+320 
-329 ALGEILNGSVNPS
+329 ALKKRFGESASVN
-342 GRTNDTFVYDM
+342 RTGSLLSVFFTSCRVTDYESATSSDTERFSRFFSY
-353 KTTPYWHNAEKRDYT
+353 
-368 NMLHMMVE
+368 MLDN
-376 GMNAGVPTNYAPSF
+376 GIYLAPSQYEAWF
-390 INYVENIY
+390 ISAAHSDKDIDRTCRLIEAYQEN
-398 VGYKF
+398 
-403 YETAYTEAL
+403 
-412 RYAEEQASAKS
+412 
-423 AEDAKEE
+423 
-430 G
+430 